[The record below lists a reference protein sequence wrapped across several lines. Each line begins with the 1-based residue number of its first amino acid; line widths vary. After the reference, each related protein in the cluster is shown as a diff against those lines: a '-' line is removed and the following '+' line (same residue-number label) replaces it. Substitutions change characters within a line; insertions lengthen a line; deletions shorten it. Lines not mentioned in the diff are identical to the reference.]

1 MRPKRLGFAAFVAAL
16 VSSPAMAE
24 DIVIANVDVI
34 SMLEPRVQESQNVT
48 VRGDKIVAISP
59 GEAAASA
66 RVIDGS
72 GRFLIPGLAEMHAH
86 VPVEKSE
93 RDDALFLWVANG
105 VTMTRGMVGHATHLA
120 LREDLLAHRTLG
132 PRLLTSG
139 PPFSGQGSSIA
150 EVEALVREQKAA
162 GYDFLKIIGSLSADQ
177 FDALAAEARRVGMR
191 FEGHVTASVGLPA
204 SLEAGQIIV
213 DHLDGYLQVIT
224 PDAERYPAHYAAW
237 FGAALAPHVDPDLIP
252 QAVAMT
258 KASGAAVV
266 PTETL
271 LENSFRAYR
280 WEEMSERPQLSYLP
294 KALRDSYVGHMR
306 RMAPGTSAEMAAEH
320 LGIRKTLIKALHDG
334 GVPVLLGSDA
344 PQMLNVPGFSIHRE
358 LASMVAAGLTPF
370 EALAT
375 GTTAPAAFL
384 GATDWG
390 AIEIG
395 RDADL
400 VLLNANPLQDIANTQ
415 RIEGV
420 MVRGRWLDRAALDA
434 GMSDIEKRYR

>member
-1 MRPKRLGFAAFVAAL
+1 MEPQRLGLAAFVAAL
-16 VSSPAMAE
+16 ISATAMAE
-24 DIVIANVDVI
+24 DIVIVDVGVI
-34 SMLEPRVQESQNVT
+34 SMLEPGVRESQNVT
-48 VRGDKIVAISP
+48 VRGGKIVAIGP
-59 GEAAASA
+59 GDAAAGA

-72 GRFLIPGLAEMHAH
+72 GRFLIPGLVEMHAH
-86 VPVEKSE
+86 VPVANPE

-105 VTMTRGMVGHATHLA
+105 VTMARGMIGHPTHLA

-162 GYDFLKIIGSLSADQ
+162 DYDFLKIIGTLSADQ
-177 FDALAAEARRVGMR
+177 FDAVSAEARRVGMR

-204 SLEAGQIIV
+204 SLQAGQIVV
-213 DHLDGYLQVIT
+213 DHLDGYMQVIT
-224 PDAERYPAHYAAW
+224 PDAESYPVQYGAW
-237 FGAALAPHVDPDLIP
+237 FGASLAPHVDPDLIP

-271 LENSFRAYR
+271 LENSFRAYQ
-280 WEEMSERPQLSYLP
+280 WEEMTRRPQFRYLP
-294 KALRDSYVGHMR
+294 KQLRASYIGHMQ
-306 RMAPGTSAEMAAEH
+306 RMAPGTSAEKAGEY
-320 LGIRKTLIKALHDG
+320 LGIRKTLIRALHDG

-344 PQMLNVPGFSIHRE
+344 PQMFNVPGFSIHRE

-375 GTTAPAAFL
+375 GTTAPAAFF
-384 GATDWG
+384 GATHWG

-400 VLLNANPLQDIANTQ
+400 VLLNANPLEDIANTQ
-415 RIEGV
+415 LIEGV
-420 MVRGRWLDRAALDA
+420 MVRGRWLGRAESDA
-434 GMSDIEKRYR
+434 GLSAIEERYR

>member
-1 MRPKRLGFAAFVAAL
+1 MRPKRLGFAAFVAVL

-24 DIVIANVDVI
+24 DIVIANVDVV
-34 SMLEPRVQESQNVT
+34 SMLEPGVRESQNVT
-48 VRGDKIVAISP
+48 VRAGKIVAIGP
-59 GEAAASA
+59 GDAAVGA

-86 VPVEKSE
+86 VPAENPE

-105 VTMTRGMVGHATHLA
+105 VTMARGMVGHVTHLA

-162 GYDFLKIIGSLSADQ
+162 GYDFLKILGGLSADQ
-177 FDALAAEARRVGMR
+177 FDALAAEARRVGITI
-191 FEGHVTASVGLPA
+191 EGHVTASVGLRA

-213 DHLDGYLQVIT
+213 DHLDGFLQLIT
-224 PDAERYPAHYAAW
+224 PDAERYPAHYSAW

-252 QAVAMT
+252 RAVAMT

-280 WEEMSERPQLSYLP
+280 WEEMSERPQLGYLP

-306 RMAPGTSAEMAAEH
+306 RMAPGTSAEMAAEY
-320 LGIRKTLIKALHDG
+320 LGIRKALIRALHDG

-370 EALAT
+370 EALAA

-390 AIEIG
+390 VIEVG
-395 RDADL
+395 CDADL

-420 MVRGRWLDRAALDA
+420 MVRGKWLDRAALDA
-434 GMSDIEKRYR
+434 GLRDIEQRYR

>member
-1 MRPKRLGFAAFVAAL
+1 MEPKRLSWAAFVAAL
-16 VSSPAMAE
+16 FCSTVMAE
-24 DIVIANVDVI
+24 DTVIVDVGLI
-34 SMLEPRVQESQNVT
+34 SMVEPGVQESQNVT
-48 VRGDKIVAISP
+48 VRGGKIVAIGP
-59 GEAAASA
+59 GEAVAGA

-86 VPVEKSE
+86 VPVANPE

-105 VTMTRGMVGHATHLA
+105 VTMARGMIGHPTHLA

-139 PPFSGQGSSIA
+139 PPFSGQGLSIA

-162 GYDFLKIIGSLSADQ
+162 GYDFLKIIGTLSVGQ
-177 FDALAAEARRVGMR
+177 FEALSAEARRVGMR

-204 SLEAGQIIV
+204 SLQAGQIVV

-224 PDAERYPAHYAAW
+224 PDADSYPAHYGAW
-237 FGAALAPHVDPDLIP
+237 FGAALAPHVDPDLVP
-252 QAVAMT
+252 HAVAMT
-258 KASGAAVV
+258 NAAGAAVV

-271 LENSFRAYR
+271 LENSFHAYR
-280 WEEMSERPQLSYLP
+280 WEEMIRRPQFGYLP
-294 KALRDSYVGHMR
+294 RQLRISHIRHMQG
-306 RMAPGTSAEMAAEH
+306 MAPGTSAEKAAEY
-320 LGIRKTLIKALHDG
+320 LGVRKMLIKALHDG

-344 PQMLNVPGFSIHRE
+344 PQMFNVPGFSIHRE
-358 LASMVAAGLTPF
+358 LASMVAAGLTPS

-384 GATDWG
+384 GASGWG
-390 AIEIG
+390 AIEVG

-420 MVRGRWLDRAALDA
+420 MVRGRWLDRATLDA
-434 GMSDIEKRYR
+434 GLSDIEERYR

>member
-1 MRPKRLGFAAFVAAL
+1 MEPKRLGSAALVAAL
-16 VSSPAMAE
+16 ISSAVMAE
-24 DIVIANVDVI
+24 DIVIADVGVI
-34 SMLEPRVQESQNVT
+34 SMLEPGVRESQNVT
-48 VRGDKIVAISP
+48 VRGGRVVAIEP
-59 GEAAASA
+59 GGPAPGA

-72 GRFLIPGLAEMHAH
+72 GRFLIPGLAETHAH
-86 VPVEKSE
+86 VPVENPE

-105 VTMTRGMVGHATHLA
+105 VTMARGMVGHPTHLA

-162 GYDFLKIIGSLSADQ
+162 GYDFLKILGGLQSDQ
-177 FDALAAEARRVGMR
+177 FEALAAEARRVGMP
-191 FEGHVTASVGLPA
+191 FEGHVTASVGLQA
-204 SLEAGQIIV
+204 SLEAGQVVV
-213 DHLDGYLQVIT
+213 DHLDGYMRVIT
-224 PDAERYPAHYAAW
+224 PDAESYPAFYSAW
-237 FGAALAPHVDPDLIP
+237 FGASLAPHVDRDLIP
-252 QAVAMT
+252 KAVAMT

-271 LENSFRAYR
+271 LENSFHAFR
-280 WEEMSERPQLSYLP
+280 WEEMTRRPQFRYLP
-294 KALRDSYVGHMR
+294 KALRTSYIRYMR
-306 RMAPGTSAEMAAEH
+306 RMAPGTSAEKAGEY
-320 LGIRKTLIKALHDG
+320 LGIRRTLIRALHDS

-344 PQMLNVPGFSIHRE
+344 PQMFNVPGFSIHRE

-375 GTTAPAAFL
+375 GTTGPSAFF

-390 AIEIG
+390 AIEVG

-400 VLLNANPLQDIANTQ
+400 VLLNANPLRDIANTQ

-420 MVRGRWLDRAALDA
+420 MVRGRWLDRTALDA
-434 GMSDIEKRYR
+434 GLSDIEKRYR

>member
-1 MRPKRLGFAAFVAAL
+1 MEWRRLGLAAFAAVL
-16 VSSPAMAE
+16 VSSTVMAE
-24 DIVIANVDVI
+24 DTVIVDVGVI
-34 SMLEPRVQESQNVT
+34 SMLEPGVQESQNVT
-48 VRGDKIVAISP
+48 VRGGKIVAIGP
-59 GEAAASA
+59 EDAPAGA
-66 RVIDGS
+66 RIIDGA
-72 GRFLIPGLAEMHAH
+72 GRFLIPGLTEMHAH
-86 VPVEKSE
+86 VPAENPE

-105 VTMTRGMVGHATHLA
+105 VTMARGMVGHRTHLA

-139 PPFSGQGSSIA
+139 PPFSGQDSSIA

-162 GYDFLKIIGSLSADQ
+162 GYDFLKILGSLSADQ
-177 FDALAAEARRVGMR
+177 FEALSAEARRVGIP
-191 FEGHVTASVGLPA
+191 FEGHVTNSVGLQA
-204 SLEAGQIIV
+204 SLQEGQIVV
-213 DHLDGYLQVIT
+213 DHLDGYMRVIT
-224 PDAERYPAHYAAW
+224 PDSESYPEFYSAW
-237 FGAALAPHVDPDLIP
+237 FGAALAPHVDRDLIP
-252 QAVAMT
+252 EAVAMT

-271 LENSFRAYR
+271 LENSFHAYR
-280 WEEMSERPQLSYLP
+280 WEEMTGRPQFRYLP
-294 KALRDSYVGHMR
+294 KALRASYTRYMR
-306 RMAPGTSAEMAAEH
+306 RMAPGTSAEKASEY
-320 LGIRKTLIKALHDG
+320 LSIRKTLIRALHDG

-344 PQMLNVPGFSIHRE
+344 PQMFNVPGFSIHRE

-375 GTTAPAAFL
+375 GTTAPAAFF

-400 VLLNANPLQDIANTQ
+400 VLLNADPLRDIANTQ

-420 MVRGRWLDRAALDA
+420 MVRGRWLDRATLDA
-434 GMSDIEKRYR
+434 GLSDIEKRYR